1 MRADQLKK
9 GEIARIIH
17 IDVEPFLKKRLFFMG
32 VHEGER
38 IRYIMS
44 SPFYDPLLF
53 MAAGNWLLLR
63 KDIAKQIEVE
73 VGQ

>member
-1 MRADQLKK
+1 
-9 GEIARIIH
+9 
-17 IDVEPFLKKRLFFMG
+17 
-32 VHEGER
+32 
-38 IRYIMS
+38 MS

>member
-32 VHEGER
+32 VHEGG
-38 IRYIMS
+38 YIMS